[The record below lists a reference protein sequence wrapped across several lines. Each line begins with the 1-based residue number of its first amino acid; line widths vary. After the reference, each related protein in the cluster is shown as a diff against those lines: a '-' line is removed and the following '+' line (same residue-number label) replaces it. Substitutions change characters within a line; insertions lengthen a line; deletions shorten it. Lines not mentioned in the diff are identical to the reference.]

1 MAKFHF
7 LKKIQNNRH
16 KTFARSIIE
25 IIERHNP
32 ERLKIKEIFDLLVA
46 QKANINLLMETH
58 GPHPVTQQLKPVR
71 KNYYMHAQAIVY
83 KMKLAVKL
91 NAGDLTYPIL
101 EAEAIANDYL
111 HGLVQSKSEAVMI
124 SRVRGF
130 LEVIDSDDEVKAT
143 FASFGLMREI
153 EELRHAHTTLQELLM
168 KRTQSISER
177 PRLNK
182 RETAAPVIKT
192 LKYMFI
198 EIELAQLINKELD
211 YEPLFNE
218 LNEIIGEYKNR
229 VKRRQL
235 HNKRKAKAEAET
247 NVNKDDP
254 SNKEKAGNQSDG
266 FASSQSELD
275 TIINNQDDESITI
288 VEFEKDP
295 KDQSETGGM
304 FAKYFRLPNKR
315 GGD

>member
-1 MAKFHF
+1 MK
-7 LKKIQNNRH
+7 LKTISYTRLLKLELPA
-16 KTFARSIIE
+16 FARSIIE

-229 VKRRQL
+229 VNRRLL
-235 HNKRKAKAEAET
+235 HNKKKSEAVEKSVAVKEET
-247 NVNKDDP
+247 VAPTVKP
-254 SNKEKAGNQSDG
+254 VSSKEKPATMTES
-266 FASSQSELD
+266 
-275 TIINNQDDESITI
+275 QDDDSITI
-288 VEFEKDP
+288 IEFEKDP